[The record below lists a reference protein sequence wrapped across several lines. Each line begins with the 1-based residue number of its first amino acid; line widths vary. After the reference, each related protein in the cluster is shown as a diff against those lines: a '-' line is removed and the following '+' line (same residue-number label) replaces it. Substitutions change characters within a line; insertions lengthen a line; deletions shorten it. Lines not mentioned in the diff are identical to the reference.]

1 MSGTSKNTPKSTKN
15 ASKNCTKKNIQ
26 KRARTTLPGPTFWVQ
41 NECIFC
47 PEASRGAKNNYSKK
61 FICFG
66 LYADGFFSIFGSPKG
81 SIYKVRGPLFLAIFR
96 LFSTPV
102 HFRLHLGL
110 FEAIFGP
117 SGGAPTVFSWYFL
130 SCRGSRLGH
139 MQGKKG
145 PKRIPQVEGSQRKHC
160 VINSILI
167 NPPSR
172 KEYSSRASSV
182 LSPEGWYCMP
192 PPRPRHFWILAR
204 SGNLP

>member
-1 MSGTSKNTPKSTKN
+1 MHILSRGLPRGQEQLFKKNT
-15 ASKNCTKKNIQ
+15 
-26 KRARTTLPGPTFWVQ
+26 F
-41 NECIFC
+41 
-47 PEASRGAKNNYSKK
+47 
-61 FICFG
+61 FG

-81 SIYKVRGPLFLAIFR
+81 SIWKVCRPLFLAIFR

-139 MQGKKG
+139 MQCKKG
-145 PKRIPQVEGSQRKHC
+145 PKRIPPVEEAQRKHC

-182 LSPEGWYCMP
+182 LSPEGWYCNQDTSESWP
-192 PPRPRHFWILAR
+192 WAETCRRQL
-204 SGNLP
+204 G